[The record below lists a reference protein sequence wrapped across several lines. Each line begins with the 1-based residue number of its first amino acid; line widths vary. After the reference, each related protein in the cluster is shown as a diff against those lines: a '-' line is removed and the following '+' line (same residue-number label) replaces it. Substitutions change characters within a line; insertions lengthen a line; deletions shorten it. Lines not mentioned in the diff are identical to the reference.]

1 MEYYRRARGGCETC
15 DRAAHLLAILLLDSF
30 HTTGSKEDRA
40 LVDHLVFIAVREDAS
55 PGEVEDL
62 VSSIRAMRDE
72 VPGTVD
78 LSVGEDFS
86 GRSGG
91 YTHALFAH
99 FEDTSGLREYLEHPA
114 HLAVV
119 EKLDATTS
127 GRIVVDYEF

>member
-1 MEYYRRARGGCETC
+1 MFGTEGRAM
-15 DRAAHLLAILLLDSF
+15 
-30 HTTGSKEDRA
+30 
-40 LVDHLVFIAVREDAS
+40 VDHLVFFAVREGAS
-55 PGEVEDL
+55 QGEIEDL
-62 VSSIRAMRDE
+62 VSSIRALRDD
-72 VPGTVD
+72 VPSTVD

-91 YTHALFAH
+91 YTHALLAR
-99 FEDTSGLREYLEHPA
+99 FENAAGLQEYMEHPA